1 MANLFKRFLPILI
14 VTGLCWL
21 VFPINNLLLNG
32 QLASHGIIPRH
43 VNGLVGILFAP
54 FLHASYPHLLAN
66 TLPLLALGGILCAR
80 SRGEFIIVTVIG
92 IVLGGSLTWL
102 VGRNAT
108 HIGASG
114 LIFCYFGYLASLA
127 YFHRSF
133 GTLSVSVLCILA
145 YGGILR
151 GVLPTSAAVSW
162 EGHLTG
168 LVAGVSL
175 AWFVSKVKKTPLT
188 PTPPAPTDKP
198 TEQVPSG
205 PPTGA

>member
-1 MANLFKRFLPILI
+1 MFKRFLPILI

-32 QLASHGIIPRH
+32 HLAAYGIVPRQISS
-43 VNGLVGILFAP
+43 LPGILWAP
-54 FLHASYPHLLAN
+54 FLHGSYQHLLAN
-66 TLPLLALGGILCAR
+66 TVPLLVLGGILCAR

-92 IVLGGSLTWL
+92 ILLGGGLTWL
-102 VGRNAT
+102 VARKAA

-133 GTLSVSVLCILA
+133 GTLCLSVLCIIG
-145 YGGILR
+145 YGGIIR
-151 GVLPTSAAVSW
+151 GVLPTNAAVSW

-168 LVAGVSL
+168 LVAGVIL
-175 AWFVSKVKKTPLT
+175 AWFVSKVTKTPLT
-188 PTPPAPTDKP
+188 PTPTSASSPP
-198 TEQVPSG
+198 TEPTQPAIGGPS
-205 PPTGA
+205 AS

>member
-1 MANLFKRFLPILI
+1 MTNLFKRFLPILI
-14 VTGLCWL
+14 VTALCWL
-21 VFPINNLLLNG
+21 IFPINNLLLNG
-32 QLASHGIIPRH
+32 QLASYGIIPRH
-43 VNGLVGILFAP
+43 VNSLPGILLAP
-54 FLHASYPHLLAN
+54 FLHASYAHLLAN

-92 IVLGGSLTWL
+92 IVLGGGLTWL

-133 GTLSVSVLCILA
+133 GTLCVSVLCILA

-168 LVAGVSL
+168 LVAGVIL

-188 PTPPAPTDKP
+188 PTSPSLPEKPAPP
-198 TEQVPSG
+198 EQISRDPSL
-205 PPTGA
+205 